1 MRRFLIGN
9 FVFVSL
15 AVAPAA
21 AYAQASIAGS
31 VRDISGAVMPGVTVE
46 ASSPALI
53 EKTRSVVTSGTGQY
67 AIVDL
72 RPGTYTVTFTLP
84 GFNTVKREGIE
95 LTGNFVASVSAEMRV
110 GAVAETITVSGEAP
124 VVDVTS
130 SRRQQTISDD
140 VIAAIPSSRQYF
152 GLTTLVPALN
162 IQGNDIGGA
171 SGPIFSVF
179 QIHGGRRNEGQ
190 VLVDGLSMG
199 FQGMGVSF
207 YVPEVG
213 TAQEV
218 TFSLSGGL
226 GEAPTG
232 GPQMNIVP
240 RAGGNTLSGSL
251 FVTGANGAMQGDNL
265 TQEIRDTGLTGR
277 NELKKLW
284 EVNPAVGGPIRRDR
298 LWFYGTFR
306 HQGNRQLV
314 AGMFENRNAGD
325 PDEVDLRSRSQSSS
339 HR

>member
-1 MRRFLIGN
+1 M
-9 FVFVSL
+9 
-15 AVAPAA
+15 
-21 AYAQASIAGS
+21 
-31 VRDISGAVMPGVTVE
+31 
-46 ASSPALI
+46 
-53 EKTRSVVTSGTGQY
+53 
-67 AIVDL
+67 
-72 RPGTYTVTFTLP
+72 
-84 GFNTVKREGIE
+84 
-95 LTGNFVASVSAEMRV
+95 
-110 GAVAETITVSGEAP
+110 
-124 VVDVTS
+124 
-130 SRRQQTISDD
+130 
-140 VIAAIPSSRQYF
+140 
-152 GLTTLVPALN
+152 VPALN

-240 RAGGNTLSGSL
+240 RAGGNTFSGSL
-251 FVTGANGAMQGDNL
+251 FVTGANGAMQGDNI
-265 TQEIRDTGLTGR
+265 TQEIRDAGLTGR

-284 EVNPAVGGPIRRDR
+284 EVNPALGGPIRRDR
-298 LWFYGTFR
+298 LWFYGRSVTR
-306 HQGNRQLV
+306 AIASSLPACSRTGTR
-314 AGMFENRNAGD
+314 GI
-325 PDEVDLRSRSQSSS
+325 LRSGPTIRIRVVKPSTTV
-339 HR
+339 RGRTGRCV

>member
-1 MRRFLIGN
+1 M
-9 FVFVSL
+9 L
-15 AVAPAA
+15 A
-21 AYAQASIAGS
+21 
-31 VRDISGAVMPGVTVE
+31 
-46 ASSPALI
+46 
-53 EKTRSVVTSGTGQY
+53 
-67 AIVDL
+67 
-72 RPGTYTVTFTLP
+72 LP
-84 GFNTVKREGIE
+84 
-95 LTGNFVASVSAEMRV
+95 
-110 GAVAETITVSGEAP
+110 ETITVSGEAP
-124 VVDVTS
+124 IVDVTN
-130 SRRQQTISDD
+130 SRRQQTISGD
-140 VIAAIPSSRQYF
+140 VIAAIPSSRRYF

-240 RAGGNTLSGSL
+240 RAGGNVFSGSL
-251 FVTGANGAMQGDNL
+251 FVTGANGAMQGDNI
-265 TQEIRDTGLTGR
+265 TQEIRDAGLTGR

-284 EVNPAVGGPIRRDR
+284 EVNPALGGPIRGSSLV
-298 LWFYGTFR
+298 LWDVPSPGQSAARCR
-306 HQGNRQLV
+306 HVREQERG
-314 AGMFENRNAGD
+314 GSH
-325 PDEVDLRSRSQSSS
+325 EVDLRSDLASSS
-339 HR
+339 RRRRHVEERVAASDLAGNAAQQGQRLVGRADRVSTASAAAHGRAWCSPAAFSRPKRTAGPRASRSEWPRRHGLARLESAAARGQSRLGPDLQFGGLQKNPTTRP

>member
-1 MRRFLIGN
+1 ML
-9 FVFVSL
+9 
-15 AVAPAA
+15 
-21 AYAQASIAGS
+21 
-31 VRDISGAVMPGVTVE
+31 
-46 ASSPALI
+46 
-53 EKTRSVVTSGTGQY
+53 
-67 AIVDL
+67 
-72 RPGTYTVTFTLP
+72 
-84 GFNTVKREGIE
+84 E
-95 LTGNFVASVSAEMRV
+95 L
-110 GAVAETITVSGEAP
+110 AETVTVSGEAP
-124 VVDVTS
+124 IVDVTN
-130 SRRQQTISDD
+130 SRRQQTISGD
-140 VIAAIPSSRQYF
+140 VIAAIPSSRRA
-152 GLTTLVPALN
+152 LRPDHVVPALN

-240 RAGGNTLSGSL
+240 RAGGNVFSGSL
-251 FVTGANGAMQGDNL
+251 FVTGANGAMQGDNI
-265 TQEIRDTGLTGR
+265 TQEIRDAGLTGR

-284 EVNPAVGGPIRRDR
+284 EVNPALGGPIRRDR

-325 PDEVDLRSRSQSSS
+325 PTKWTYDPILVVKPSTTARGRTGRCVSPGR
-339 HR
+339 